1 MILGEV
7 YSPAKRCYTE
17 LPDIPVLSLVW
28 VHFSTNFLTSG
39 SLYPKRTFFQSESR
53 LKYMIFLD
61 KSLCSRVDIFIILSF
76 SEGLAI

>member
-7 YSPAKRCYTE
+7 YSPAKRLYTE

-39 SLYPKRTFFQSESR
+39 FLYPSELFSNQS
-53 LKYMIFLD
+53 LD
-61 KSLCSRVDIFIILSF
+61 
-76 SEGLAI
+76 